1 MCVLRRIGLV
11 SLDTIIMQK
20 KRKTVAAQ
28 MKADAVIARR
38 NAEKARREVAEDK
51 YWEEAMRPKSRA
63 ALKREESANKR
74 AKAIGRIGETRRLER
89 EQKKFLQLQK
99 TANKKK
105 TAGNNYYFNEMT
117 ISSSRPRLGEEKA
130 KKAEKFKRGRS
141 RMVSEE
147 EYDKM
152 VLARKT
158 NADRWIQV
166 LEGLSAL
173 SIDSMQPL
181 SRRLNIFEKENMILL
196 KETKPGLTDAQY
208 DYRLDKLW
216 ARSHLKPDRQSRI
229 KHLKNR
235 QPERL

>member
-38 NAEKARREVAEDK
+38 NAEKARREVAAARAAEDK

-117 ISSSRPRLGEEKA
+117 ISSSRPKLGEEKA

-147 EYDKM
+147 EYDK
-152 VLARKT
+152 
-158 NADRWIQV
+158 I
-166 LEGLSAL
+166 
-173 SIDSMQPL
+173 
-181 SRRLNIFEKENMILL
+181 EK
-196 KETKPGLTDAQY
+196 
-208 DYRLDKLW
+208 
-216 ARSHLKPDRQSRI
+216 H
-229 KHLKNR
+229 
-235 QPERL
+235 ER